1 MFLNVNTAKLEGLIL
16 KKIAIIG
23 GGIAG
28 LSAGIFAQK
37 NGFESVIV
45 EKHNTLGG
53 ECTGWDRQGHH
64 IDGCIHWLVGTKE
77 GTQIHDLWKTV
88 GALGGVEI
96 YHPESFMAVEH
107 DDVTVHFYQD
117 LSRLKSSW
125 LEISPEDKDAI
136 EEFCKDIEQLQSFSI
151 PAGKP
156 VDMMSI
162 VEKIKYILSMKDVGS
177 IMRKYGKISVKDL
190 AVTFRHPALREAIA
204 SFMPEGDYSAIS
216 VLFPLGTFTGGQSS
230 IPIGGSKAL
239 AQRMSE
245 KYLSLGGIIETSCE
259 VVEADIQGDTVRSIK
274 SKRGKV
280 FEADYFVA
288 ACDAK
293 VLYEQ
298 LLKGRYPDQEF
309 LKRYDNPDKYPLAS
323 NIYIGIGYKGTMS
336 DIPRTLKFP
345 VQSIDISQNQ
355 KPIEYLQMTHYGYE
369 PNFAPHGHTVITVA
383 INQFEPELEAWE
395 LLVKNKEEY
404 NKEKTRIGEAVIHAM
419 ETRFPNMKGKLKLL
433 DVATPQTYV
442 RYCNAYRGAFMAFW
456 PTITG
461 KLLSHPGY
469 INGLNNIVLS
479 GQWLQPPGGLPTALI
494 TGKDTI
500 MRLCKKEKKSF
511 AI

>member
-1 MFLNVNTAKLEGLIL
+1 M

-37 NGFESVIV
+37 NGFKSIIV
-45 EKHNTLGG
+45 EKHHTLGG
-53 ECTGWDRQGHH
+53 ECTGWDREGCH

-77 GTQIHDLWKTV
+77 GTQIYDLWKAV

-107 DDVTVHFYQD
+107 DGVTVHFYQD
-117 LSRLKSSW
+117 LNRLKASW
-125 LEISPEDKDAI
+125 LEISPEDKDMI
-136 EEFCKDIEQLQSFSI
+136 EEFCKDIRQLHSFSI

-162 VEKIKYILSMKDVGS
+162 VGKIKYILSLKDVGS
-177 IMRKYGKISVKDL
+177 IMQKYGKISVKEL
-190 AVTFRHPALREAIA
+190 AMKFKHPALREAIA

-239 AQRMSE
+239 AQRMVE
-245 KYLSLGGIIETSCE
+245 KYLSLGGIIETFCE
-259 VVEADIQGDTVRSIK
+259 VVEADIQGEKVSSIK
-274 SKRGKV
+274 SKGGKV
-280 FEADYFVA
+280 FEADYFIA
-288 ACDAK
+288 ACDTK

-298 LLKGRYPDQEF
+298 LLMGRYRDLEF
-309 LKRYDNPDKYPLAS
+309 QKRYDNPNKYPLAS
-323 NIYIGIGYKGTMS
+323 NIYIGIGYEGTIS

-345 VQSIDISQNQ
+345 VQSLDISQNQ

-369 PNFAPHGHTVITVA
+369 PDYAPKGHTVITIA

-395 LLVKNKEEY
+395 LLVKNKEKY
-404 NKEKTRIGEAVIHAM
+404 NKEKVRIGETVIHAM

-461 KLLSHPGY
+461 KSLIHKGY
-469 INGLNNIVLS
+469 IKGLNNIVLS

-500 MRLCKKEKKSF
+500 MRLCKKEKQSF
-511 AI
+511 IE